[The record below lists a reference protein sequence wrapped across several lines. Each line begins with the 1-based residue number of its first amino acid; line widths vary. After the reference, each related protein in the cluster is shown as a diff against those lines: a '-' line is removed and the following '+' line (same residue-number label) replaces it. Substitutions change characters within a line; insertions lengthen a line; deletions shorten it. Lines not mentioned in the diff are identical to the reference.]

1 MLARGSIDTE
11 LWLSLFCGQVA
22 GWWGLW
28 TAAVAFYCG
37 SADLLNEV
45 WGRVLLP
52 VGKVGNLRALKPKP
66 EPRLDIDV
74 PEVSHHLMAENG
86 KECAV

>member
-1 MLARGSIDTE
+1 MM
-11 LWLSLFCGQVA
+11 FPVQVA

-37 SADLLNEV
+37 AADLLNEV

-52 VGKVGNLRALKPKP
+52 IGKVGNLHRPAFLRIAHPKEVTAELDMP
-66 EPRLDIDV
+66 EA
-74 PEVSHHLMAENG
+74 SHRLMADATTKVDN
-86 KECAV
+86 V